1 MRARNSVGSI
11 GRCAFLVI
19 IAWPAVKQHR
29 VSPIT
34 GAAKKRN
41 QRAAV
46 RPIGSGNTRKFA
58 NRRRKVDHSNQRV
71 FDSRAGYERRIS
83 QRKGQSAGFFV
94 NVILA
99 GEAVL
104 APEVSVVR
112 VEHDESVVELAL
124 LSKLVQ
130 DVAHALVDRLQ
141 RSQLLQSKFIDG
153 LDIRLSHLRD
163 GL

>member
-1 MRARNSVGSI
+1 MRARNTVGSI
-11 GRCAFLVI
+11 GRCALLVI
-19 IAWPAVKQHR
+19 IARPAFKQHR
-29 VSPIT
+29 VSPILR
-34 GAAKKRN
+34 AAKKRN

-46 RPIGSGNTRKFA
+46 RSIWSGNTRKLA
-58 NRRRKVDHSNQRV
+58 NRRRKVDHSNKRV
-71 FDSRAGYERRIS
+71 FNSSAGHQRRIS
-83 QRKGQSAGFFV
+83 QRKRDAAGFFV

-112 VEHDESVVELAL
+112 VEHDESVIELAL

-153 LDIRLSHLRD
+153 LDI
-163 GL
+163 